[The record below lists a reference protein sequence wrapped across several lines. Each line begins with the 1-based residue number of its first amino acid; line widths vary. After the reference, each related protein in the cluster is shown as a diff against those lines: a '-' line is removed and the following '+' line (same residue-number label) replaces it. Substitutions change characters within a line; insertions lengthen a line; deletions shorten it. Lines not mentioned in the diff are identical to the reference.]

1 MLGRPRTLK
10 PCTRIHLR
18 VVIPW
23 VLLLICFIRSGY
35 RSPECRLPAPTP
47 PPLPAPVPPALS
59 TATRPPPPHVLSM
72 FFNSLFGRS
81 PTKQIPAPT
90 QPPLAHPRVT
100 ELPGSVPVFPATDL
114 SLQDSAVAS
123 QNKQFV
129 QHHLL
134 REGSDAQY
142 LSFLLQFRAVEE
154 PKSWSHRHLEPK
166 EFLLISLAQLLPR
179 STGINQHTATL
190 TSCFV
195 SDCINTCHTVPLPNR

>member
-1 MLGRPRTLK
+1 MVRW
-10 PCTRIHLR
+10 R
-18 VVIPW
+18 VI
-23 VLLLICFIRSGY
+23 
-35 RSPECRLPAPTP
+35 
-47 PPLPAPVPPALS
+47 ALS
-59 TATRPPPPHVLSM
+59 LGLIASMGQMARQIRALRRQLEEADATADHLQQQLVQSQT
-72 FFNSLFGRS
+72 
-81 PTKQIPAPT
+81 AAT

-166 EFLLISLAQLLPR
+166 EFLLISLAKLLPR